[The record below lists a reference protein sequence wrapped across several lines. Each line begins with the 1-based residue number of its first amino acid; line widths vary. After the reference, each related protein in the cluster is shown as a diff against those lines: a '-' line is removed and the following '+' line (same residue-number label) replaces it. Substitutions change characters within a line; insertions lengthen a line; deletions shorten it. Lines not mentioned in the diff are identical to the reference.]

1 MSDWPIGLSTGCF
14 YQKSIFDCLEMIL
27 GGGFSLVEIC
37 SSRSHLDY
45 HDQSMVR
52 EAARRMDRLGISA
65 FSFHAP
71 FADQID
77 ITSTDHRLRNASV
90 QEVIAAAEAA
100 ALLGARY
107 MVIHPGPEHPEHP
120 PGPDRISR
128 LENCARSLN
137 EIAGHCR
144 RIGLVCALEN
154 KLPHLLFGN
163 TADMLWLL
171 GAMTETNIGV
181 CLDTGHAYLA
191 GELETAAAK
200 LSRHLCMVHASD
212 NRGAYD
218 DHLPPGTGN
227 IDWSQVIERLREG
240 MFGGTIMLEIAG
252 RGEIPQV
259 LHEARMARHSLRR
272 KAWKT
277 IQ

>member
-14 YQKSIFDCLEMIL
+14 YQRSIFECLEMIL
-27 GGGFSLVEIC
+27 GGGFSLLEIC
-37 SSRSHLDY
+37 SSGSHLDY
-45 HDQSMVR
+45 RDHTTVR
-52 EAARRMDRLGISA
+52 AAARQMDQLGISA

-71 FADQID
+71 FADRID
-77 ITSTDHRLRNASV
+77 ITSQDHDQRNTSV

-107 MVIHPGPEHPEHP
+107 LVIHPGPEHPDRP

-128 LENCARSLN
+128 LENCARSLD
-137 EIAGHCR
+137 EIANHCR
-144 RIGLVCALEN
+144 KIGLVCALEN

-171 GAMTETNIGV
+171 GAMQETNIGV

-191 GELETAAAK
+191 GELETAPAK

-212 NRGAYD
+212 NRGSFD
-218 DHLPPGTGN
+218 DHLPPGTGS
-227 IDWSQVIERLREG
+227 IDWTRVVQRLRQ
-240 MFGGTIMLEIAG
+240 GGFAVTIMLEIAG
-252 RGEIPQV
+252 LGEIAQT
-259 LHEARMARHSLRR
+259 LHAARTARNFLR
-272 KAWKT
+272 KQAWKVN
-277 IQ
+277 